1 MRKYEERRRKKKVE
15 EIKKRR
21 KKEEGRWKNKEK
33 NKEMK
38 KRIIGL
44 VVVSWCIKKPTASF
58 GSGRL
63 SFMMSMFDCLRWLD
77 SSVRASVNT
86 CTAVCASVGI
96 NRINI
101 TCRDSA

>member
-1 MRKYEERRRKKKVE
+1 MKKEEESRRK
-15 EIKKRR
+15 
-21 KKEEGRWKNKEK
+21 KKEEGRKKKEK
-33 NKEMK
+33 RREKK
-38 KRIIGL
+38 KRIVGR
-44 VVVSWCIKKPTASF
+44 VVVSWGIKKPTASF

>member
-1 MRKYEERRRKKKVE
+1 MR
-15 EIKKRR
+15 
-21 KKEEGRWKNKEK
+21 KEEGRKKKEK
-33 NKEMK
+33 K
-38 KRIIGL
+38 KRKEERKEEENCWAGGCEL
-44 VVVSWCIKKPTASF
+44 VYKKTDHEF

>member
-1 MRKYEERRRKKKVE
+1 MRGSCGE
-15 EIKKRR
+15 
-21 KKEEGRWKNKEK
+21 
-33 NKEMK
+33 
-38 KRIIGL
+38 GL

>member
-1 MRKYEERRRKKKVE
+1 MRKYEERRRKKKVGE
-15 EIKKRR
+15 R
-21 KKEEGRWKNKEK
+21 KKEEGIKKKEK
-33 NKEMK
+33 KKKEKK
-38 KRIIGL
+38 KRIVGR
-44 VVVSWCIKKPTASF
+44 VVVSWCIKKTDREF
-58 GSGRL
+58 CSGRL

>member
-1 MRKYEERRRKKKVE
+1 MKKEEESRRK
-15 EIKKRR
+15 KKRR
-21 KKEEGRWKNKEK
+21 KKEEGRIK
-33 NKEMK
+33 KEMR
-38 KRIIGL
+38 KRIVGL

>member
-1 MRKYEERRRKKKVE
+1 MRKYEERKKVGE
-15 EIKKRR
+15 R
-21 KKEEGRWKNKEK
+21 KTEEGRWKNKEL
-33 NKEMK
+33 K
-38 KRIIGL
+38 KRIVGL
-44 VVVSWCIKKPTASF
+44 VVVSWGIKKPTASF

>member
-1 MRKYEERRRKKKVE
+1 
-15 EIKKRR
+15 
-21 KKEEGRWKNKEK
+21 
-33 NKEMK
+33 
-38 KRIIGL
+38 
-44 VVVSWCIKKPTASF
+44 
-58 GSGRL
+58 
-63 SFMMSMFDCLRWLD
+63 MMSMFDCLRWLD

>member
-1 MRKYEERRRKKKVE
+1 MKKEEESRRKN
-15 EIKKRR
+15 
-21 KKEEGRWKNKEK
+21 KEEGRKKNKEER
-33 NKEMK
+33 KEEENCWV
-38 KRIIGL
+38 GGCEL
-44 VVVSWCIKKPTASF
+44 VCIKKPTASF

>member
-1 MRKYEERRRKKKVE
+1 MRKYEERRRKKKVGE
-15 EIKKRR
+15 RKKEGRKKKEDGRIKKRI
-21 KKEEGRWKNKEK
+21 
-33 NKEMK
+33 K
-38 KRIIGL
+38 KRGRELL
-44 VVVSWCIKKPTASF
+44 VAGCEWGIKKPTASF

>member
-1 MRKYEERRRKKKVE
+1 MSKYEERRRKKKVGE
-15 EIKKRR
+15 R
-21 KKEEGRWKNKEK
+21 KKEEGRKKNKEER
-33 NKEMK
+33 KEERK
-38 KRIIGL
+38 EEENCWL
-44 VVVSWCIKKPTASF
+44 LVVSWCIKKPTASF

>member
-1 MRKYEERRRKKKVE
+1 MKKEEESRRK
-15 EIKKRR
+15 
-21 KKEEGRWKNKEK
+21 KKEEGRKKKEK
-33 NKEMK
+33 K
-38 KRIIGL
+38 KRKEEETVGL

-58 GSGRL
+58 CSGRL

>member
-1 MRKYEERRRKKKVE
+1 MKKEEESRRKKKRRRKKN
-15 EIKKRR
+15 
-21 KKEEGRWKNKEK
+21 KEERKEEE
-33 NKEMK
+33 NV
-38 KRIIGL
+38 GL
-44 VVVSWCIKKPTASF
+44 VVVSWGIKKPTASF

>member
-1 MRKYEERRRKKKVE
+1 MSKYEERRRKKN
-15 EIKKRR
+15 
-21 KKEEGRWKNKEK
+21 KEERKEK
-33 NKEMK
+33 K
-38 KRIIGL
+38 KRIVGR

>member
-1 MRKYEERRRKKKVE
+1 MR
-15 EIKKRR
+15 
-21 KKEEGRWKNKEK
+21 KEEGRKKNKEEIRIKNKEK
-33 NKEMK
+33 K
-38 KRIIGL
+38 KRIIGR
-44 VVVSWCIKKPTASF
+44 VVVSWGIKKPTASF

>member
-1 MRKYEERRRKKKVE
+1 MRKYEERRKKKE
-15 EIKKRR
+15 EESRRR
-21 KKEEGRWKNKEK
+21 KKEEGKKKNKEEE
-33 NKEMK
+33 NCW
-38 KRIIGL
+38 L

>member
-1 MRKYEERRRKKKVE
+1 MKKKVGERKKK
-15 EIKKRR
+15 
-21 KKEEGRWKNKEK
+21 KEERKEER
-33 NKEMK
+33 NEEENV
-38 KRIIGL
+38 GL

>member
-1 MRKYEERRRKKKVE
+1 MRKYKERRMKKKVGERKKK
-15 EIKKRR
+15 
-21 KKEEGRWKNKEK
+21 KEERKEER
-33 NKEMK
+33 NEEENV
-38 KRIIGL
+38 GL